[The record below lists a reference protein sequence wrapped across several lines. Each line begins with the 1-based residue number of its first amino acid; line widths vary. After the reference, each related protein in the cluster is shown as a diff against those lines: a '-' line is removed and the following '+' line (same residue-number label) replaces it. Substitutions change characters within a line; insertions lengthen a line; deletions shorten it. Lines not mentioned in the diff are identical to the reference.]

1 MGGLKDRSL
10 STEMIDGRCEPTAAG
25 DSISKGESS
34 SAESAIVTT
43 SRQPLGYQQLIGK
56 TRLPDPPTK
65 NIEGELDAL
74 VNSLEERQ
82 KPAESEGQRRATDPL
97 HALREMTV
105 RELVPVFVEL
115 VEKYS
120 KSGISLQMDASS
132 LLEGGREIKFEF
144 GIGEH
149 RVQLQGT
156 VTSDAIAFHEVRY
169 APDIDGQLLAGP
181 MLRLKQLNAK
191 TFREFV
197 CERLAMLL
205 KSAARRK

>member
-1 MGGLKDRSL
+1 MVG
-10 STEMIDGRCEPTAAG
+10 
-25 DSISKGESS
+25 
-34 SAESAIVTT
+34 
-43 SRQPLGYQQLIGK
+43 Q
-56 TRLPDPPTK
+56 TRLPDPPAK

-82 KPAESEGQRRATDPL
+82 KPTEAEGQRRAADPI
-97 HALREMTV
+97 HSLREMTV

-120 KSGISLQMDASS
+120 KSGISMQMNASG
-132 LLEGGREIKFEF
+132 LLEGGREIQFEF
-144 GIGEH
+144 GIGEY

-156 VTSDAIAFHEVRY
+156 VTSDAIAFYEVRY
-169 APDIDGQLLAGP
+169 APDIDGQLLTGP

-197 CERLAMLL
+197 CERLAMLIR
-205 KSAARRK
+205 SVARRK

>member
-1 MGGLKDRSL
+1 
-10 STEMIDGRCEPTAAG
+10 
-25 DSISKGESS
+25 
-34 SAESAIVTT
+34 VTVP
-43 SRQPLGYQQLIGK
+43 RQPSGFQQLLGK
-56 TRLPDPPTK
+56 TRLREPPPK
-65 NIEGELDAL
+65 NVESELDAL
-74 VNSLEERQ
+74 VNALDERR
-82 KPAESEGQRRATDPL
+82 KSVDAETPGRTVDPI
-97 HALREMTV
+97 HALRELTL

-120 KSGISLQMDASS
+120 KSGIAMQMDASS

-144 GIGEH
+144 GIGEY

-169 APDIDGQLLAGP
+169 APDIHGQLLAGP

-197 CERLAMLL
+197 CERLAILL
-205 KSAARRK
+205 RSASRRKGPTV

>member
-1 MGGLKDRSL
+1 MTVPREASGYHRLV
-10 STEMIDGRCEPTAAG
+10 GR
-25 DSISKGESS
+25 
-34 SAESAIVTT
+34 
-43 SRQPLGYQQLIGK
+43 
-56 TRLPDPPTK
+56 TRLPPPPQK
-65 NIEGELDAL
+65 NVECELDAL
-74 VNSLEERQ
+74 VNALEERQ
-82 KPAESEGQRRATDPL
+82 KTAKGEAPARAVDPIR
-97 HALREMTV
+97 ALREMTV

-156 VTSDAIAFHEVRY
+156 ATSDAIAFHEVRY

-197 CERLAMLL
+197 CERLAVLL
-205 KSAARRK
+205 RSATRRK